1 MLKTMGTNKKYNK
14 ILLSI
19 TSSITILASFLMIFF
34 VLKYNL
40 IDISSSNDIKDSKS
54 LVSLYAKNQI
64 HKEVEFTSKIAIKN
78 GCGIKHLGL
87 IYKRYL
93 LDLGYDVTEATN
105 AIHSN
110 GQLNFGHSATKI
122 FFHKK
127 NKDSAIYLSTAL
139 GIDKTQIFED
149 YNNTNF
155 HDLTLVIGKNYNKL
169 KSFKTA
175 KTFNPFNYD

>member
-1 MLKTMGTNKKYNK
+1 MLKTMATNKKYNK

-40 IDISSSNDIKDSKS
+40 IDISSSSDIKDSKS

-110 GQLNFGHSATKI
+110 GQLNFGR
-122 FFHKK
+122 
-127 NKDSAIYLSTAL
+127 
-139 GIDKTQIFED
+139 
-149 YNNTNF
+149 TNF
-155 HDLTLVIGKNYNKL
+155 FSIQRYFGLWSWIFSCFCCWLVGLYMDDRL
-169 KSFKTA
+169 G
-175 KTFNPFNYD
+175 